1 MEEHELHHLAVPKN
15 GDGSR
20 RGGMNWHLLPIS
32 DGKVPDASF
41 EKTWSY
47 AGCRLRSLLS
57 EGRESSCTAKAGL
70 AGPVHL
76 G

>member
-1 MEEHELHHLAVPKN
+1 
-15 GDGSR
+15 
-20 RGGMNWHLLPIS
+20 MNRHLLPNS

-47 AGCRLRSLLS
+47 AGCRLRLLLS
-57 EGRESSCTAKAGL
+57 EGKGESSCTAKAGL

-76 G
+76 VAYYLSVCIL

>member
-1 MEEHELHHLAVPKN
+1 
-15 GDGSR
+15 
-20 RGGMNWHLLPIS
+20 MNWHLLPIS

-57 EGRESSCTAKAGL
+57 EGKGNRL
-70 AGPVHL
+70 AQSRRAWPDRYT
-76 G
+76 